1 MCIRDRFQIKQDNVA
16 ELDPAGG
23 VLPDGGTPYRAAQ
36 GVTTRGFEM
45 EISGEVTPGWQL
57 HAGYTYSRSRDRDGI
72 RVSSTQPQQLFKLA
86 TTYRLP
92 GDWHRLTVGGN
103 VYWQSLSLIHILLGS
118 GRATEQDRQ
127 RFERWLASCPENA
140 RAWGCLLYTSRCV

>member
-1 MCIRDRFQIKQDNVA
+1 M
-16 ELDPAGG
+16 
-23 VLPDGGTPYRAAQ
+23 
-36 GVTTRGFEM
+36 
-45 EISGEVTPGWQL
+45 TPGWQL

-103 VYWQSLSLIHILLGS
+103 VYWQSGAYFLQEIDGANRRFSQDGYAVLGLMAAYDFSKALRLTVNLNNVLDKTYYS
-118 GRATEQDRQ
+118 GMGNYNSVFYGAPRNV
-127 RFERWLASCPENA
+127 LAQM
-140 RAWGCLLYTSRCV
+140 RYTF